1 MENFENANQPPTPPF
16 KENLVDFP
24 ARAINS
30 DIPEGYPVL
39 LKHFENNPE
48 KIVKISRKENI
59 YRFTGE
65 NDPVESPKSIEI
77 QKKSKEHYSE
87 LAGKYNIAITQPEY
101 VIGKDEDG
109 KESVVYSV
117 SDRIHGDNLL
127 ERIKDFKPEEI
138 EELENL
144 LISLMDYFEDKF
156 NNDNYYLGDVGNLGN
171 YMYGRKKEEDKDR
184 IYLVD
189 VEPVLNDLDSSEKRN
204 FFYSR
209 IKEVFYPQ
217 IEYAEKE
224 TGLTLSGVRKRYS
237 DFIRNIEKKL

>member
-1 MENFENANQPPTPPF
+1 MESPKNTNQPPF

-24 ARAINS
+24 AKATNI

-39 LKHFENNPE
+39 FKQFENNPE

-65 NDPVESPKSIEI
+65 NDPVESPKSFEI
-77 QKKSKEHYSE
+77 LKKSKEHYNE
-87 LAGKYNIAITQPEY
+87 LNNKYNIAVTQPEY
-101 VIGKDEDG
+101 IVGMDEEG
-109 KESVVYSV
+109 NESVVYSV

-127 ERIKDFKPEEI
+127 EKIKDFKSSEDI
-138 EELENL
+138 KELENL

-156 NNDNYYLGDVGNLGN
+156 NNDNYYLGDIGNLGN
-171 YMYGRKKEEDKDR
+171 YMYGCRKGEDKDR
-184 IYLVD
+184 VYLVD
-189 VEPVLNDLDSSEKRN
+189 VEPVLDGLDSPEKRN

-217 IEYAEKE
+217 IEYIEKE
-224 TGLTLSGVRKRYS
+224 TELNLSNTRKRYS
-237 DFIRNIEKKL
+237 DFIKNIEKKL